1 VGFDCLGCGDLQA
14 LSDKHF
20 AEKQS
25 HGCQMCN
32 IVQKQSQ
39 DCHLHRSAHVCI
51 LPCTFLVKLCS
62 RDQCC
67 SLSILHSICMRASD
81 YRPKICNHLVC
92 CVTAGMRVSM
102 SRSSSR
108 SGRPDSVQS
117 LKPPVPRAGTAA
129 GNVRPARQRSCSVG
143 RRRVTS

>member
-1 VGFDCLGCGDLQA
+1 
-14 LSDKHF
+14 
-20 AEKQS
+20 
-25 HGCQMCN
+25 M
-32 IVQKQSQ
+32 
-39 DCHLHRSAHVCI
+39 HLHSKNMH
-51 LPCTFLVKLCS
+51 K
-62 RDQCC
+62 
-67 SLSILHSICMRASD
+67 LSILQSERLAQRLHACIKNIDQPSGISLFR
-81 YRPKICNHLVC
+81 
-92 CVTAGMRVSM
+92 CVPAGMRGSM